1 MNTKFVTVFLESPGG
16 HPQDE
21 SRYRGLLLPAAA
33 VGSPAPGKA
42 RYCQN
47 WQSSC
52 PWLHFNGTM
61 EILEYYSSLVLN
73 VQYNFASYFY
83 GRCNV
88 PILLHVKIGT
98 KLNVE

>member
-1 MNTKFVTVFLESPGG
+1 MNTKFVSVFLESPGG
-16 HPQDE
+16 HPEDE

-33 VGSPAPGKA
+33 VGSSRPGKA

-52 PWLHFNGTM
+52 RWLHFNGTM
-61 EILEYYSSLVLN
+61 EIHTAAWFYM
-73 VQYNFASYFY
+73 YNFASSFF
-83 GRCNV
+83 GRSNV
-88 PILLHVKIGT
+88 PISLHVKIGT